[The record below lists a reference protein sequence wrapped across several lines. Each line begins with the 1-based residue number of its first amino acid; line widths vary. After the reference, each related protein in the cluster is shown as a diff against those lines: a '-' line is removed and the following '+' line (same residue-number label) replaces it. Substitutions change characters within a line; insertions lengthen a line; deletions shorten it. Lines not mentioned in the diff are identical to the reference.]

1 MRAVFS
7 HLIPPVILQAKGILL
22 FTFSSI
28 YFVYI
33 PIRPIFQIRINREE
47 ETKMTHLLTT
57 HGKPLLVLMS
67 TLRTF
72 PLYVYK
78 Y

>member
-1 MRAVFS
+1 MQAVCS
-7 HLIPPVILQAKGILL
+7 HLTPSVILQAKGFLF

-33 PIRPIFQIRINREE
+33 PIRSILQIRINREE
-47 ETKMTHLLTT
+47 ETKMTHLLAT

-67 TLRTF
+67 TIRTF

>member
-47 ETKMTHLLTT
+47 ETKMTH
-57 HGKPLLVLMS
+57 KSM
-67 TLRTF
+67 
-72 PLYVYK
+72 
-78 Y
+78 